1 MRRNPI
7 RMTVMGDLDRR
18 TTPVTIELLEG
29 FRTAVVNG
37 PRQAGKSTLVR
48 QVQAGRGPV
57 VNLDDPSLLDAAVAD
72 PIGFLEQLPE
82 RAAIDEFQ
90 RGGDR
95 LLLALKMAVDASDAR
110 GQFLLAGSTRFLTT
124 RTLSE
129 TLTGRIG
136 IVELLP
142 LSAGEVRSNTES
154 FLDKLFDGPPDPGA
168 FECESLTRA
177 DYAEAIACGGFPE
190 LVLGSQTQRFRS
202 AWCRSY
208 VDTVTAI
215 ANVEQAAPVRRPD
228 LIASLLHQ
236 IAVRSAQEVVLSDF
250 ARELQVDEGTVR
262 SYLDVLATLYLIRL
276 VPAWT
281 TSATNRA
288 KRRPV
293 AHVLDTAIAAHL
305 VGMTSERLAAIDS
318 PWMGPLLESYVV
330 AELAKQIGWAD
341 QPTHLLQYRD
351 RYQRE
356 VDVVLERG
364 SDVVAIEV
372 KATSTPRPGD
382 ARHLAFLRD
391 RLGDRF
397 RCGVVLHTGKQQL
410 NVGDRLYALP
420 VSALWGSSS

>member
-1 MRRNPI
+1 
-7 RMTVMGDLDRR
+7 MGDLDRR
-18 TTPVTIELLEG
+18 TTPITIELLGG
-29 FRTAVVNG
+29 FRAALVNG
-37 PRQAGKSTLVR
+37 PRQAGKSTVVR
-48 QVQAGRGPV
+48 QVQTGRGPV

-95 LLLALKMAVDASDAR
+95 LLLALKMTVDASNAR
-110 GQFLLAGSTRFLTT
+110 GQFLLAGSTRFLST
-124 RTLSE
+124 RNLSE

-142 LSAGEVRSNTES
+142 LSAGEIRSNTEC
-154 FLDKLFDGPPDPGA
+154 FLDKVFDGPSDPGA
-168 FECESLTRA
+168 FRCEPLTRP
-177 DYAEAIACGGFPE
+177 DYAEAIALGGFPE
-190 LVLGSQTQRFRS
+190 MVLGPQTPRFRN

-215 ANVEQAAPVRRPD
+215 ANVEQAASVRRPD
-228 LIASLLHQ
+228 LIVSLLHQ
-236 IAVRSAQEVVLSDF
+236 IAVRSAQEVVVSDL
-250 ARELQVDEGTVR
+250 ARELHVDEGTVR

-305 VGMTSERLAAIDS
+305 VGVTAEQLAAIDS
-318 PWMGPLLESYVV
+318 RWMDPLLESYVV

-364 SDVVAIEV
+364 SQVVAIEV
-372 KATSTPRPGD
+372 KATSTPRTAD
-382 ARHLAFLRD
+382 ARHLTFLRD

-410 NVGDRLYALP
+410 RLGDRLCALP